1 MQKKYVKGKAVKLS
15 KNFKSTEFDCRC
27 KRSDCKVTLVDEDM
41 LQCIQ
46 RVRDAVGKAIVVN
59 SGYRCD
65 AHNKSVGGASG
76 SKHKSGLAVDLKCPK
91 DIKLNDFA
99 FICEQAGF
107 HGVLRYDGQGF
118 VHCDM
123 RDGIYYGITTDNGK
137 TFKKVDTF
145 DLKLQPKKVDVM
157 LLILKNGSKGESV
170 KALQILLN
178 GYGFKGKNGKVLTV
192 DGIFGGNC
200 EYALKNF
207 QKTKGLT
214 QNGKTDGD
222 TLKALLGVAK

>member
-1 MQKKYVKGKAVKLS
+1 MVKQYVKGKATKLS
-15 KNFKSTEFDCRC
+15 DNFKSTEFDCKC
-27 KRSDCKVTLVDEDM
+27 KRTDCKVTRIDEA
-41 LQCIQ
+41 LIECVQK
-46 RVRDAVGKAIVVN
+46 VRDTVEKAVVVN

-65 AHNKSVGGASG
+65 AHNKAVGGASG

-91 DIKLNDFA
+91 DVKLNDFA

-137 TFKKVDTF
+137 SFKKVDTF
-145 DLKLQPKKVDVM
+145 NPVPQPTEVSVT
-157 LLILKNGSKGESV
+157 LPILKNGSKGDTV
-170 KALQILLN
+170 RVLQMLLN

-192 DGIFGGNC
+192 DGIFGANC
-200 EYALKNF
+200 EYAVKTF
-207 QKTKGLT
+207 QKSKGMTK
-214 QNGKTDGD
+214 NGKADGD
-222 TLKALLGVAK
+222 TWKQLLGV